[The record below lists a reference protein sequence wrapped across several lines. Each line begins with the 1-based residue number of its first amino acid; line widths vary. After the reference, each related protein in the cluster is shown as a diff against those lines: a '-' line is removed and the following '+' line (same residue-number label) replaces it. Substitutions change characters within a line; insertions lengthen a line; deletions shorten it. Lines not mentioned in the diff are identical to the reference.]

1 MMTTQLHPSRW
12 YDADPELAAWL
23 ERLPMLPEST
33 MASLLDTLS
42 VLVGVTAADLA
53 MQDSPNHASSRW
65 YDSDVQLKAIM
76 HQLKTAPVFVQQS
89 AIMVIRQ
96 AWADLAAPLSI

>member
-1 MMTTQLHPSRW
+1 MTAQLHPSRW

-42 VLVGVTAADLA
+42 VLVGVSAADIA
-53 MQDSPNHASSRW
+53 MQDNVNQASSRW
-65 YDSDVQLKAIM
+65 YDSDIQLKAIM
-76 HQLKTAPVFVQQS
+76 HHLKTAPLFVQQS
-89 AIMVIRQ
+89 AVMVIRQ
-96 AWADLAAPLSI
+96 AWADLATPLSI